1 MIWLCSQPDPEHGY
15 WREEGENGL
24 RDQWGSPDQQD
35 LPGQPQDG
43 GHRNTG
49 GRQPAPSRS
58 AQHCWRLEVRWGV
71 GTAWGRGPA
80 PEAPRL
86 TCCWAWILMYSAC
99 HACLCRGCLPGPGPP
114 SAERPLE
121 SPPSWGAH
129 CHRRSARRGTGSELE
144 MGSHRLHRYSRPSE
158 TWRTS
163 PASYPHPG
171 LRPTLWGQG

>member
-86 TCCWAWILMYSAC
+86 TCRAARRILVPDQGSI
-99 HACLCRGCLPGPGPP
+99 LC
-114 SAERPLE
+114 PLRWQVDTQPLGHHE
-121 SPPSWGAH
+121 SPRPFFFKYQHQVFCLGALSLLV
-129 CHRRSARRGTGSELE
+129 RIVLILSAAKYVNVG
-144 MGSHRLHRYSRPSE
+144 MYN
-158 TWRTS
+158 
-163 PASYPHPG
+163 G
-171 LRPTLWGQG
+171 LIIPQEVS